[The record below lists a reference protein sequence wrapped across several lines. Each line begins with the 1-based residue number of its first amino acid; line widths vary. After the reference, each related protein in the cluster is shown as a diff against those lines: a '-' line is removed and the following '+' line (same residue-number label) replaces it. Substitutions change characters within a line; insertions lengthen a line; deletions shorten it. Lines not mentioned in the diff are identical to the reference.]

1 MCAGA
6 LIASQGLITAT
17 LVREGHYIRMQL
29 CLSIDR
35 QMLDSVCK
43 CFSAPYPTPPWGKYV
58 TLNWLKHDCA
68 MTVPGW
74 IPLLVVAN
82 VTCIVLCCISGPD
95 SHASTSPMLISIDD
109 LNDLIRPFFIST
121 VPLQPLMAY
130 NCAEVVHFW
139 SKHWK
144 KGRRNNA
151 EQSKT
156 KLLEIYCF
164 CLVTKVHKLLTYPG
178 RHWFCQTVFW
188 SLSPSLLLCDK
199 QENIWINF

>member
-1 MCAGA
+1 M
-6 LIASQGLITAT
+6 I
-17 LVREGHYIRMQL
+17 
-29 CLSIDR
+29 
-35 QMLDSVCK
+35 
-43 CFSAPYPTPPWGKYV
+43 
-58 TLNWLKHDCA
+58 
-68 MTVPGW
+68 VPGW

-95 SHASTSPMLISIDD
+95 GHASTSPMLISIDD

-144 KGRRNNA
+144 KERRNNA

-156 KLLEIYCF
+156 KLLQIYCF
-164 CLVTKVHKLLTYPG
+164 CLVTKVAQATHLSRSSLILSNSFLVSFTFFTSLWQTRKYLNQLL
-178 RHWFCQTVFW
+178 
-188 SLSPSLLLCDK
+188 K
-199 QENIWINF
+199 N

>member
-1 MCAGA
+1 
-6 LIASQGLITAT
+6 
-17 LVREGHYIRMQL
+17 
-29 CLSIDR
+29 
-35 QMLDSVCK
+35 
-43 CFSAPYPTPPWGKYV
+43 
-58 TLNWLKHDCA
+58 

-95 SHASTSPMLISIDD
+95 GHASTSPMLISIDD

-144 KGRRNNA
+144 KRKKKQCRAVKN
-151 EQSKT
+151 KT
-156 KLLEIYCF
+156 
-164 CLVTKVHKLLTYPG
+164 TTN
-178 RHWFCQTVFW
+178 
-188 SLSPSLLLCDK
+188 LLLLSCNK
-199 QENIWINF
+199 SAQATHLSRSSLILSNSFLVSFTFFTSLWQTRKYLNQLLKN

>member
-1 MCAGA
+1 
-6 LIASQGLITAT
+6 
-17 LVREGHYIRMQL
+17 
-29 CLSIDR
+29 
-35 QMLDSVCK
+35 
-43 CFSAPYPTPPWGKYV
+43 
-58 TLNWLKHDCA
+58 

-95 SHASTSPMLISIDD
+95 GHASTSPMLISIDD

-144 KGRRNNA
+144 KERRNNA

-156 KLLEIYCF
+156 KLLQIYCF
-164 CLVTKVHKLLTYPG
+164 CLVTKVAQATHLSRSSLILSNSFLVSFTFFTSLWQTRKYLNQLL
-178 RHWFCQTVFW
+178 
-188 SLSPSLLLCDK
+188 K
-199 QENIWINF
+199 N